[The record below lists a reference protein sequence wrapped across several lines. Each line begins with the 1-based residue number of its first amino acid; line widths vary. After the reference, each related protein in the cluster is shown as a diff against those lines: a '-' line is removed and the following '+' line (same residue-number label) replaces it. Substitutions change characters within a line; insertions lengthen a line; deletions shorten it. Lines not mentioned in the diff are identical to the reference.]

1 MAKISFTK
9 LNKIKSIPAKTI
21 TIADAEVVVAQ
32 YLPLE
37 EKLTLIQSVIE
48 QSGNNE
54 EGFYNIIKLRT
65 YYTIEMLKAY
75 TNISFT
81 EKQLEDIPKLYDA
94 IIMNHIWEQVSE
106 VIPDDELDY
115 IWDNLRKLAREITD
129 YNHSALG
136 IMKAIKQDYGDEAFS
151 LDKINEMLAKMENP
165 NEMKLVKAAIEDM
178 A

>member
-9 LNKIKSIPAKTI
+9 LNKIKSIPTKTI
-21 TIADAEVVVAQ
+21 TIADAEVSVAQ

-37 EKLTLIQSVIE
+37 EKLNLIQSVIE

-54 EGFYNIIKLRT
+54 EGFYNIVKLRT
-65 YYTIEMLKAY
+65 YYTIEMLRAY

-94 IIMNHIWEQVSE
+94 ITINHIWEEVSE
-106 VIPDDELDY
+106 AIPDEELAY
-115 IWDNLRKLAREITD
+115 TWDNTRKLAREITD

-136 IMKAIKQDYGDEAFS
+136 IVKAMGQSQLEDES
-151 LDKINEMLAKMENP
+151 VLNKINETLTKLQQPE
-165 NEMKLVKAAIEDM
+165 EMKLVKAAITDM
-178 A
+178 V